1 MCSKMVERVAP
12 AQAVPLK
19 DSRMNQV
26 RKRSLPASQQ
36 EDGKRS
42 ARSKARIFAILFA
55 CLLIPGS
62 FFLAGARFTP
72 YRAFL
77 LIAFVPLLIQ
87 FLRGAAG
94 RFTSVD
100 LLVILYGVWITMSM
114 LVHLGF
120 ERIDFIVIQL
130 VEAICGYLIGRVLVR
145 DAADYRLFFRCFLW
159 GLLAILPFAILEM
172 LTKTNLTSQIA
183 GTVLQPYP
191 TSTVPPRF
199 GLHRAQS
206 SFEHPIL
213 FGLFCSLGFANA
225 LFIFKGEKM
234 RRLFWTGVVFL
245 STFTAL
251 SSAPLLALVIQ
262 TAMMTWDRLVQA
274 AKSKWFLLIAIGVF
288 SFVFLELVTPNG
300 AVDFLISTVTL
311 NPASGNYRLETFRY
325 VFAAILRYPLFGT
338 DDPDNV
344 GLPWWHT
351 GSIDNFW
358 LVTAIEMGLP
368 AMLFLFS
375 AMVVHLT
382 RTITADGLDETA
394 STYRTGHFIAI
405 PGLIFLLIT
414 VHIWGAANVM
424 IMAYIGA
431 GAWIYAPKTKSVP
444 RARRRLQSKP
454 EQSASPQ
461 KSPASE
467 PSPSRSRPAQ
477 TVRDRS
483 RVRGSTGRY
492 GGGRS

>member
-1 MCSKMVERVAP
+1 MAEIR
-12 AQAVPLK
+12 
-19 DSRMNQV
+19 R
-26 RKRSLPASQQ
+26 RSLSTSPEEKA
-36 EDGKRS
+36 ERS
-42 ARSKARIFAILFA
+42 TRSKARLFAILFA

-100 LLVILYGVWITMSM
+100 LLVILYGAWITMSM

-145 DAADYRLFFRCFLW
+145 NAAEYRLFFRCFFW

-274 AKSKWFLLIAIGVF
+274 AKSKWFFLVAFGGGAFLL
-288 SFVFLELVTPNG
+288 LELVTPNG

-338 DDPDNV
+338 DDPDDI

-375 AMVVHLT
+375 AMVLHLV
-382 RTITADGLDETA
+382 RAITADGLDETA
-394 STYRTGHFIAI
+394 SRYRTGHFIAI

-431 GAWIYAPKTKSVP
+431 GAWIYAPQVQKAP
-444 RARRRLQSKP
+444 QRRR
-454 EQSASPQ
+454 AA
-461 KSPASE
+461 PAAKREEE
-467 PSPSRSRPAQ
+467 PSSPPPAGKKPGPVRPPAAQ
-477 TVRDRS
+477 VARDRT

-492 GGGRS
+492 GGGQS